1 MFILF
6 QEIYEAYVCFLRR
19 CEEYFLCH
27 YSPPTGINSVGEHI
41 SLEAALYLDRS
52 SNDAE
57 RHLRQLIFDCLL
69 KRETCI
75 TGCHSMDE
83 IDLLELGSYT
93 ELQGG
98 NIVLPSGYSSI
109 LEPVSREIPQ
119 GNVCKRR
126 AVTTIRWRYADE
138 SISADITSPGGDS
151 GIDLLASGDPGNESD
166 DSDRTV
172 TGEQPR
178 RASEASS
185 RGGSSEKE
193 FQSTVA
199 EDQKNSCINLE
210 QCEKGREETSKDNS
224 ENRAT
229 NTSENGETSSASFCQ
244 RHNYDGNSELSQSKS
259 VELVPNAEVVCEDGS
274 HYYADHVICT
284 VPLGVLKEKAATL
297 FSPPLPQ
304 YKLDSIDRLLFGTVD
319 KIILEYDRPFL
330 NPDVSEVMLLWETD
344 VEAVAGE

>member
-1 MFILF
+1 
-6 QEIYEAYVCFLRR
+6 
-19 CEEYFLCH
+19 LCH
-27 YSPPTGINSVGEHI
+27 YLPPTGINSVGEHI
-41 SLEAALYLDRS
+41 SLEAALYLDKS
-52 SNDAE
+52 SNDE
-57 RHLRQLIFDCLL
+57 DRKLRQLIFDCLL

-119 GNVCKRR
+119 GNICKRR
-126 AVTTIRWRYADE
+126 VVTMIQWHYADE
-138 SISADITSPGGDS
+138 SVSASIISPGGDS
-151 GIDLLASGDPGNESD
+151 GIDLLANGDPGNDSD

-178 RASEASS
+178 RPSEASS

-193 FQSTVA
+193 FHSAVA
-199 EDQKNSCINLE
+199 EDQNSSCSSTK
-210 QCEKGREETSKDNS
+210 QCKENCGEMSGVNS
-224 ENRAT
+224 ENKEI
-229 NTSENGETSSASFCQ
+229 NTSEGGENSS
-244 RHNYDGNSELSQSKS
+244 RHHDGSGESSQSKS
-259 VELVPNAEVVCEDGS
+259 VELVPNVEVICEDGS

-284 VPLGVLKEKAATL
+284 IPLGVLKEKAATL
-297 FSPPLPQ
+297 FSPSLPQ

-319 KIILEYDRPFL
+319 KILLEYDRPFL

-344 VEAVAGE
+344 EEAAAGE

>member
-1 MFILF
+1 
-6 QEIYEAYVCFLRR
+6 
-19 CEEYFLCH
+19 
-27 YSPPTGINSVGEHI
+27 
-41 SLEAALYLDRS
+41 
-52 SNDAE
+52 
-57 RHLRQLIFDCLL
+57 
-69 KRETCI
+69 
-75 TGCHSMDE
+75 MDE

-119 GNVCKRR
+119 GNICKRR

-151 GIDLLASGDPGNESD
+151 GIDLLANGDPGNESD

-178 RASEASS
+178 RPSEASS

-193 FQSTVA
+193 FQSTVT
-199 EDQKNSCINLE
+199 EDQKNSCTNLE
-210 QCEKGREETSKDNS
+210 QCEKGCEETSEDNS
-224 ENRAT
+224 ENKAA
-229 NTSENGETSSASFCQ
+229 NTSESSETSSASFCE
-244 RHNYDGNSELSQSKS
+244 RHNDDGNSESSQSKS
-259 VELVPNAEVVCEDGS
+259 VELVPNVEVVCEDGS

-284 VPLGVLKEKAATL
+284 IPLGVLKEKAATL

-304 YKLDSIDRLLFGTVD
+304 YKLDSINRLLFGTVD
-319 KIILEYDRPFL
+319 KILLEYDRPFL